1 MVSVSGGTAP
11 YVING
16 VQQTGVGPFTIS
28 VTPSATTTYNN
39 ANVTVTDSKSCG
51 SSISGSAVI
60 TVNPLPTATIN
71 SNNSP
76 ICSGSDATFTL
87 SGTPDAQVTYSF
99 DGGATG
105 NQVTLD
111 GIGAGTVT
119 ATNAT
124 SDVTLTLVSVLNTTT
139 NCGQN
144 VGGTS
149 TVTVNTL
156 PVITCPSDIVMNTDA
171 GVCIASVNAA
181 VTVTGSPAPMV
192 TYTIPNGAHPPMV
205 ITFPHNFIAGTTT
218 LVTATATNS
227 CGTVSC
233 TFNVTVND
241 PVTISGNPADQTI
254 TYGSGASFSVA
265 ATSNGIGL
273 NYQWQVSTNGGGS
286 YTNVFNGGIY
296 SGATSPTLSLSLPT
310 VSMSG
315 YEYRC
320 VVQSQCV
327 GSSTATST
335 AGVLTVGQRAIT
347 ITASNQGKIYGDTY
361 TFANDGS
368 DVSVTT
374 GSLQNGDAITAN
386 NAASAGAAAA
396 AVAGPYTITLGS
408 ATIKNGATDVTSNY
422 NIMYA
427 TGTLTVGQRAIM
439 ITANDEGKIYGDIY
453 TFANDGSDVSVTTG
467 LLQNGDA
474 ITANDAASAGAAAT
488 ALVGPYTITLGSA
501 TIMSGATDV
510 TSSYA
515 ITYAT
520 GTLTVGQRAI
530 TITASN
536 QGKTYGDTYTFANDG
551 SDVSVTT
558 GLLQNG
564 DAITTDNAASAGA
577 AAAAVA
583 GPYTITLGSATIMN
597 GATDVTPNYDIMYA
611 TGTLTV
617 GQRAITITAN
627 DQDKTYG
634 DTYTFANDGSDVS
647 VTTGLLQNGDA
658 ITANDAASAGAAAA
672 AVAGPYTITLGSV
685 TIQDGSNNDVTSSY
699 AVTYITGTLTVGQRA
714 ITITANDQGKIY
726 GDIYTFA
733 NDGSDVSVTTGSL
746 QNSDAITSDDAS
758 STGSAATALVGPY
771 PITLGSATI
780 QDGSNNDVTSSY
792 DISYAT
798 GTLTVGQ
805 RAITITAND
814 QGKIYGDIYTFAN
827 DGSDVSVTAGIL
839 QNGDAITTDDA
850 ASTRSRRHS
859 GSGALPGNIRFSNH
873 NERCNRCDIQLRYY
887 VCHRNADSGTKSDND
902 HSQ

>member
-1 MVSVSGGTAP
+1 MEIT
-11 YVING
+11 
-16 VQQTGVGPFTIS
+16 S
-28 VTPSATTTYNN
+28 VTTTSATPNCTASFTQDATLSVN
-39 ANVTVTDSKSCG
+39 ATPTL
-51 SSISGSAVI
+51 SGASQAAAVCAG
-60 TVNPLPTATIN
+60 TGATIN
-71 SNNSP
+71 LAGLLVGSTSTINYTINGAAQAP
-76 ICSGSDATFTL
+76 VTGVVADGSGAASFTSAAL
-87 SGTPDAQVTYSF
+87 TAAN
-99 DGGATG
+99 DG
-105 NQVTLD
+105 QTLE
-111 GIGAGTVT
+111 I
-119 ATNAT
+119 T
-124 SDVTLTLVSVLNTTT
+124 SVTTT
-139 NCGQN
+139 SATPNCTASFTQD
-144 VGGTS
+144 VIL
-149 TVTVNTL
+149 TVNTA

-265 ATSNGIGL
+265 ATSNGLGL
-273 NYQWQVSTNGGGS
+273 NYQWQVSSNGGGS
-286 YTNVFNGGIY
+286 YTNVLDGGIY

-327 GSSTATST
+327 GSSTATSN

-564 DAITTDNAASAGA
+564 DAITANDAASAGA

-714 ITITANDQGKIY
+714 ITITANDQGKTY

-746 QNSDAITSDDAS
+746 QNSDAIT
-758 STGSAATALVGPY
+758 
-771 PITLGSATI
+771 
-780 QDGSNNDVTSSY
+780 
-792 DISYAT
+792 
-798 GTLTVGQ
+798 
-805 RAITITAND
+805 
-814 QGKIYGDIYTFAN
+814 
-827 DGSDVSVTAGIL
+827 
-839 QNGDAITTDDA
+839 
-850 ASTRSRRHS
+850 
-859 GSGALPGNIRFSNH
+859 IR
-873 NERCNRCDIQLRYY
+873 
-887 VCHRNADSGTKSDND
+887 
-902 HSQ
+902 